1 MVWDR
6 RDRAAARTARSC
18 GRTGAPPSAATSCAP
33 PGHEP
38 LIRRA
43 TGLVL
48 DPYFSATK
56 LAWLLHEG
64 GVAADADLAFGTVDT
79 WILWNLTGGA
89 DGGVHATDPSNASR
103 TMLYDIGARR
113 LVRRA
118 VRAVR
123 RAARVPARGAAVER
137 AASA

>member
-1 MVWDR
+1 MWQDR
-6 RDRAAARTARSC
+6 RTAERCDALRAA
-18 GRTGAPPSAATSCAP
+18 
-33 PGHEP
+33 GHEP
-38 LIRRA
+38 LIRAR

-56 LAWLLHEG
+56 LAWLLHDG

-103 TMLYDIGARR
+103 TMLFDIGA
-113 LVRRA
+113 LEWSDELCD
-118 VRAVR
+118 AVR

-137 AASA
+137 PLRHDRVPTTRPGSRCR